1 MRSPLGL
8 DTLGIIFGHTSRPR
22 DCDDD
27 DKEHL
32 PGKAPVRAWIQFAL
46 VSLLGF
52 PARAQL
58 ISLQSLVTPSTV
70 ISKDGKLVTFAVHG
84 FIEFHSLAEL
94 IPYIDSQEHRWNTDL
109 DESARKA
116 LRRDLLRGG
125 IDSRVVSMID
135 ERPFETLITHTRAD
149 LEQALRQVPNRPPKA
164 IRLSHFLNDGDSP
177 DIPIP
182 IYIDY
187 LNQIRGMARAASGG
201 SGREK

>member
-1 MRSPLGL
+1 MGL
-8 DTLGIIFGHTSRPR
+8 LN
-22 DCDDD
+22 
-27 DKEHL
+27 
-32 PGKAPVRAWIQFAL
+32 
-46 VSLLGF
+46 
-52 PARAQL
+52 
-58 ISLQSLVTPSTV
+58 
-70 ISKDGKLVTFAVHG
+70 
-84 FIEFHSLAEL
+84 FHPLAEL

-109 DESARKA
+109 DEPARKA

-125 IDSRVVSMID
+125 IDSRVVSIID